1 MADEYREELETERT
15 MRDQFMAHHAESP
28 FVAGRVYGFH
38 GLAYFPI
45 DLTFRVT
52 AHLER
57 RDPPPEAY
65 LRTSADG
72 QAVMRYLGDLNFK
85 IGPRALQ
92 LRVYHAG
99 EGVGTQ
105 VFVPFRDSTSGTE
118 SYGPGRYLTL
128 EMNEADEYDLDFN
141 RAINPY
147 CAYTDSFECPFPPVE
162 NDLPVP
168 IRAGEKVWS
177 DERNPATPQTAVRS
191 LHSVPAPKPAAQRRP
206 APSGRQAPKPK
217 ATPRKGSRSI
227 PVKGAARSP
236 SRRRR

>member
-1 MADEYREELETERT
+1 MDAAYLDELQTERT

-45 DLTFRVT
+45 DPQLRVT

-72 QAVMRYLGDLNFK
+72 QAVMRYLGDLHFRV
-85 IGPRALQ
+85 GDQSLT

-105 VFVPFRDSTSGTE
+105 VFVPFRDATSGSET
-118 SYGPGRYLTL
+118 YGPGRYLTL
-128 EMNEADEYDLDFN
+128 EMNEQDEYDLDFN

-147 CAYTDSFECPFPPVE
+147 CAYTDAYECPFPPVE

-177 DERNPATPQTAVRS
+177 EERNPATPQTAVRS
-191 LHSVPAPKPAAQRRP
+191 LRSPRSAPRASPKRARPPARPGARKPPAARRVRR
-206 APSGRQAPKPK
+206 AA
-217 ATPRKGSRSI
+217 GSRS
-227 PVKGAARSP
+227 
-236 SRRRR
+236 RR

>member
-1 MADEYREELETERT
+1 MDDAYRQELETERQ

-28 FVAGRVYGFH
+28 FVVGGVYGFH
-38 GLAYFPI
+38 GLAYFPLN
-45 DLTFRVT
+45 DAFRVT
-52 AHLER
+52 ARLAR

-72 QAVMRYLGDLNFK
+72 QAVMRYLGDLRF
-85 IGPRALQ
+85 ALNGRELA

-105 VFVPFRDSTSGTE
+105 VFVPFRDATSGTD

-128 EMNEADEYDLDFN
+128 EMNEQDEYDLDFN

-147 CAYTDSFECPFPPVE
+147 CAYTDAFECPFPPVE

-191 LHSVPAPKPAAQRRP
+191 LRTPATAAPEPKN
-206 APSGRQAPKPK
+206 S
-217 ATPRKGSRSI
+217 KGSR
-227 PVKGAARSP
+227 PVKRSARPRRAAAAAAVTRAGRSR
-236 SRRRR
+236 SRRSR